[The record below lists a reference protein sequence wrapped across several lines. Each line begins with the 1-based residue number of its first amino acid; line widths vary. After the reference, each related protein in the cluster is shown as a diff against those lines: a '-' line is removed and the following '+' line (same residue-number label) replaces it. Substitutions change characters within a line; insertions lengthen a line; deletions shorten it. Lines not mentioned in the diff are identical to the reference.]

1 MRRALICLCPVQTT
15 TPVLQVRLLRRLL
28 EEAASIV
35 TGSQAAKLNSSC
47 EALVQL
53 AEPGDAF
60 SAFAAS
66 MNASA
71 VASHIKVIEQ
81 KFGLKVK
88 SCL

>member
-1 MRRALICLCPVQTT
+1 MPLQT
-15 TPVLQVRLLRRLL
+15 RLLRRIL
-28 EEAASIV
+28 EEAASAV
-35 TGSQAAKLNSSC
+35 TGNTPTALNSSC

-71 VASHIKVIEQ
+71 VAGHIKVIEQ
-81 KFGLKVK
+81 KFGLKVVV
-88 SCL
+88 